1 VNLTGIGAISTA
13 TSEMTHSDLY
23 RFISDC
29 KLGVISSLSSSGSV
43 QSALVGIAVTQDL
56 EIIFDTVKTS
66 RKYSNLISNPACSFV
81 VGWSG
86 EQTLQYEGNATEL
99 NGTELQRC
107 QATYFKAWPDGPS
120 RMSWPGIVYFC
131 VHPRWIR
138 YSDFDAN
145 PPLIQEFRF

>member
-1 VNLTGIGAISTA
+1 
-13 TSEMTHSDLY
+13 MTNRDLFE
-23 RFISDC
+23 FIAAR

-66 RKYSNLISNPACSFV
+66 RKYSNLIHNPACSLV
-81 VGWSG
+81 VGWNG

-99 NGTELQRC
+99 SGTDLQRC
-107 QATYFKAWPDGPS
+107 QATYFNAWPDGPS
-120 RMSWPGIVYFC
+120 RMAWPGIVYFC
-131 VHPRWIR
+131 VRPNWIR

>member
-1 VNLTGIGAISTA
+1 
-13 TSEMTHSDLY
+13 MTDRDLY
-23 RFISDC
+23 EFIAAR

-66 RKYSNLISNPACSFV
+66 RKYSNLINNPACALV

-86 EQTLQYEGNATEL
+86 EQNVQYEGNASEL
-99 NGTELQRC
+99 NGIELQRC

-120 RMSWPGIVYFC
+120 RMAWPGIVYFC
-131 VHPRWIR
+131 VRPNWIR
-138 YSDFDAN
+138 YSDFGAN

>member
-1 VNLTGIGAISTA
+1 
-13 TSEMTHSDLY
+13 MTNSDLY
-23 RFISDC
+23 GFISGR
-29 KLGVISSLSSSGSV
+29 KLGVISSLSSTGLSSSGSV
-43 QSALVGIAVTQDL
+43 QSALVGIAVTRDL

-66 RKYSNLISNPACSFV
+66 RKYSNLISNSACSLV

-99 NGTELQRC
+99 SGTELQRC
-107 QATYFKAWPDGPS
+107 QAAYFKAWPDGPS
-120 RMSWPGIVYFC
+120 RMTWPGIVYFC
-131 VHPRWIR
+131 VRPMWIR